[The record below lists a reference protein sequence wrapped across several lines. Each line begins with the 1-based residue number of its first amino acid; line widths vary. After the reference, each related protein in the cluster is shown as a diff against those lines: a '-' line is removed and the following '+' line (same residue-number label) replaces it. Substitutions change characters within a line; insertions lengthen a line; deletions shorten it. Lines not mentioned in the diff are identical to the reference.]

1 MQRPSVRTA
10 TTSART
16 TTKRR
21 PESSSGPRAPQGAE
35 PAGEAQN
42 SIGRMLGILDLFTPG
57 APVRPVG
64 DLIAYIGASR
74 STAYRYIKALQ
85 SAGLVEAVAN
95 GHYVLG
101 PRIVELD
108 RQIRQCDP
116 MYAAG
121 GPVLKDLAENLGH
134 SALLCALY
142 SDSVMC
148 IREELAPRS
157 PPNLFNRG
165 QRRPLFIGAASKI
178 ILPYLPPHQL
188 RKMHAKHART
198 LAMAGLGAD
207 WKAFLKALAQMR
219 RDGFVVTHGEFNP
232 EVFGLSA
239 PIFNRSRLILGS
251 VGIAGAEARFSRAR
265 LGEWSE
271 QVKAAADRI
280 TARISSAG
288 VGLDRPPRAVG

>member
-1 MQRPSVRTA
+1 
-10 TTSART
+10 
-16 TTKRR
+16 
-21 PESSSGPRAPQGAE
+21 
-35 PAGEAQN
+35 
-42 SIGRMLGILDLFTPG
+42 MLGILDLFTS
-57 APVRPVG
+57 ATPVRPVG
-64 DLIAYIGASR
+64 DLIAHIGASR
-74 STAYRYIKALQ
+74 STAYRYIKALL

-121 GPVLKDLAENLGH
+121 GPVLKELAAATGH

-142 SDSVMC
+142 SDSVLC

-157 PPNLFNRG
+157 PHNLFSRG
-165 QRRPLFIGAASKI
+165 QRRPLFVGAASKI

-188 RKMHAKHART
+188 RKIHVRHARIIAT
-198 LAMAGLGAD
+198 AGLGAD
-207 WKAFLKALAQMR
+207 WKAFLRTLGDMR
-219 RDGFVVTHGEFNP
+219 RAGYAVTHGEFNP
-232 EVFGLSA
+232 DVFGLSA
-239 PIFNRSRLILGS
+239 PVFNRSRMILGS
-251 VGIAGAEARFSRAR
+251 VGIAGAEARYSRAR
-265 LGEWSE
+265 LAEWAPR
-271 QVKAAADRI
+271 VVAAAEQI